1 MDPAP
6 MASLSRL
13 NELKNWVDQCLPGAS
28 QSLESASADASFR
41 RYFRIQYQGQSYVV
55 MDAPPPQENC
65 EPFVRIARLFADTG
79 IHVPQVLYQYLE
91 RGFLIL
97 TDLGV
102 HHYLNRYQQGEDVV
116 PLMNAA
122 LNALVKL
129 QVGTRPD
136 QLPPYDEALLRR
148 EMALFPD
155 WFVER
160 QLGAPFTQAQREVF
174 DRTQNLLL
182 ENILAQPQ
190 VYVHRD
196 YHCRNLM
203 VCDPLPGI
211 LDFQDAVLGPMTY
224 DAVSLLKDA
233 YWVWDEELRL
243 DWLIR
248 HWEDLRRAGL
258 PAPADF
264 SQFYRD
270 FEWMGVQRHLKVVGI
285 FARLCHRDGKSA
297 YLHDIPVVWKYLR
310 ETCLRYDELAPL
322 RDLLDQLQPVA
333 TSTGYSF

>member
-1 MDPAP
+1 
-6 MASLSRL
+6 MAGVSRL
-13 NELKNWVDQCLPGAS
+13 NELKNWVDQALPGAS
-28 QSLESASADASFR
+28 ASLESASADASFR
-41 RYFRIQYQGQSYVV
+41 RYFRLHHQGRSYVV

-65 EPFVRIARLFADTG
+65 EPFVRIAQLFAQTG
-79 IHVPQVLYQYLE
+79 IHVPQVLHQDLE

-97 TDLGV
+97 SDLGS
-102 HHYLNRYQQGEDVV
+102 HHYLDDYRAGGDVNH
-116 PLMNAA
+116 LMNAA
-122 LNALVKL
+122 LNALVSL
-129 QVGTRPD
+129 QAGTRAD

-160 QLGAPFTQAQREVF
+160 HLAAPLNPQQRQVFDQTQA
-174 DRTQNLLL
+174 LLL

-203 VCDPLPGI
+203 VCDPLPGV

-248 HWEDLRRAGL
+248 HWETLRRAGL

-264 SQFYRD
+264 ATFYRD

-285 FARLCHRDGKSA
+285 FARLCYRDGKEA
-297 YLHDIPVVWKYLR
+297 YLKDIPVVWQYLR

-322 RDLLDQLQPVA
+322 RDLLDQLQPVN
-333 TSTGYSF
+333 TTTGYSF